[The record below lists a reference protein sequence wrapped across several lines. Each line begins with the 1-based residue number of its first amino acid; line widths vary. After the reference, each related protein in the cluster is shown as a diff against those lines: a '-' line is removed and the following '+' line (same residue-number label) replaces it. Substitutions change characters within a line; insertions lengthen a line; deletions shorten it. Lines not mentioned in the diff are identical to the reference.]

1 MYKNYIK
8 IAWRNIL
15 SNRLF
20 SFINIIGLAIGIAC
34 CSIIYLYV
42 NYELSYDKYHENGD
56 RVFRVTTL
64 LKDPKKQDHF
74 APSSPMMAVRIKTNF
89 PEVSKYFRMNES
101 KSMIAFGEK
110 KIYDTKIKYADS
122 TFFDFFSFKPIEGQ
136 TKNALTNPYTI
147 VLTTSTAKKYFGEEK
162 ALGKIMQLGDT
173 VNLTVTA
180 VIEDIPQNTHFKS
193 DAFISRSTLNELK
206 KSDSTWVRDHEEN
219 WFYCD
224 SYSYILL
231 NKNVNYKTLEPKIN
245 AMMDREM
252 AEIRKQ
258 VGMSF
263 NIVLQPI
270 QDIHLKSNLDAEIK
284 DSNNGD
290 IVYVYI
296 FIGAALLILLIAC
309 CNFINLSTAR
319 SLNRSKEIGLR
330 KVIGATRA
338 QLIGQFLGESLVF
351 STIATIISILLVL
364 IALPVFNDF
373 LGTEI
378 KMDLSLIALYMG
390 LILIIGFLAG
400 LYPALLM
407 SSFKPIQSLKGKIS
421 HGFSDIFFR
430 KSLVVFQFTIAIVLI
445 ISTTLILQQLNFI
458 QSRNI
463 GMKKDQ
469 IVSIELKAA
478 DNEKATVI
486 LDELKRNTAVIN
498 GSVNSF
504 SFKGVSNITMLPEGF
519 AENEMTSS
527 AVLTVDEN
535 FIDTYEIAMI
545 EGRNFSKSFPTD
557 AKEAFIINEA
567 AVKAFGWKTPKL
579 AIGKK
584 IGWGGMKDGK
594 VIGVM
599 KDFNYASLHE
609 NIKPLVIHIFPQW
622 SNSISLKLK
631 TDDLTNTMAAI
642 ESKWKTLAPHSPFKY
657 DFNEEEFNS
666 LYQSEINMRSILG
679 VFTFLSV
686 LVACLGLFGLAAF
699 SIKQRFKEIG
709 IRKVLGSSTVG
720 IIKLISKDFL
730 KLVIISF
737 LIAAPLAWYGMNKW
751 LQDYAY
757 KISIS
762 WWVFFAAGAMALLIA
777 FLTVAFQAIK
787 AANANPVKSLR
798 TE

>member
-147 VLTTSTAKKYFGEEK
+147 VLTASTAKKYFVEEK

-486 LDELKRNTAVIN
+486 LDELKRNTTVIN

-527 AVLTVDEN
+527 AVFTVDEN

-720 IIKLISKDFL
+720 IVKLISKDFL

-787 AANANPVKSLR
+787 AADANPVKSLR

>member
-1 MYKNYIK
+1 
-8 IAWRNIL
+8 
-15 SNRLF
+15 
-20 SFINIIGLAIGIAC
+20 
-34 CSIIYLYV
+34 
-42 NYELSYDKYHENGD
+42 
-56 RVFRVTTL
+56 
-64 LKDPKKQDHF
+64 
-74 APSSPMMAVRIKTNF
+74 MAVRIKTNF

-101 KSMIAFGEK
+101 KSMIAYGEK

-122 TFFDFFSFKPIEGQ
+122 TFFDFFTFKPIEGQ

-147 VLTTSTAKKYFGEEK
+147 VLTESAAKKYFGEQK
-162 ALGKIMQLGDT
+162 AVGKTMQLGDT

-180 VIEDIPQNTHFKS
+180 VIEDIPINTHFTT

-206 KSDSTWVRDHEEN
+206 KTDSTWVRDHEEN

-231 NKNVNYKTLEPKIN
+231 NKNVDYKKLEPKIN

-263 NIVLQPI
+263 NIKLQPLA
-270 QDIHLKSNLDAEIK
+270 DIHLKSNLSAEVK
-284 DSNNGD
+284 DSKNSD

-330 KVIGATRA
+330 KVIGATRT
-338 QLIGQFLGESLVF
+338 QLIAQFLGESLVF
-351 STIATIISILLVL
+351 SSIATLISIVLVL
-364 IALPVFNDF
+364 LALPVFNNF

-378 KMDLSLIALYMG
+378 KMNFSLVILYIV
-390 LILIIGFLAG
+390 LILIIGLLAG

-407 SSFKPIQSLKGKIS
+407 SSFKPIQSLKGKVS
-421 HGFSDIFFR
+421 HGFSDIVFR

-445 ISTTLILQQLNFI
+445 ISTTLILQQLSFI
-458 QSRNI
+458 QNRNI
-463 GMKKDQ
+463 GIKKDQ
-469 IVSIELKAA
+469 IVSIELKSA
-478 DNEKATVI
+478 DVEKAAVI
-486 LDELKRNTAVIN
+486 LEELKRNPNVIN
-498 GSVNSF
+498 GTVNSF

-527 AVLTVDEN
+527 AVFTVDEN
-535 FIDTYEIAMI
+535 FIDTYEIEMV
-545 EGRNFSKSFPTD
+545 EGRKFSKDFPSD
-557 AKEAFIINEA
+557 QNEAFIVNEA
-567 AVKAFGWKTPKL
+567 AVKEFNWKTPKG

-584 IGWGGMKDGK
+584 IGWGGLKDGK

-622 SNSISLKLK
+622 ANNISLKLK
-631 TDDLTNTMAAI
+631 SDNMLNTMTEI
-642 ESKWKTLAPHSPFKY
+642 ENTWKKTALHSPFKY
-657 DFNEEEFNS
+657 NFNEENFNS
-666 LYQSEINMRSILG
+666 MYQSEINMRSVLSA
-679 VFTFLSV
+679 FTFLSV
-686 LVACLGLFGLAAF
+686 LVACLGLFGLASF

-709 IRKVLGSSTVG
+709 IRKVLGSSTSAIVQ
-720 IIKLISKDFL
+720 LISKDFL

-737 LIAAPLAWYGMNKW
+737 VIAAPIAWYGMNKW

-757 KISIS
+757 KINIS
-762 WWVFFAAGAMALLIA
+762 WWVFALAGGMAIIIA
-777 FLTVAFQAIK
+777 FSTVAFQAIK

>member
-15 SNRLF
+15 SNKLF
-20 SFINIIGLAIGIAC
+20 SFINIFGLAIGIAC

-42 NYELSYDKYHENGD
+42 NYEMSYDQYHENGD
-56 RVFRVTTL
+56 RIYRITTL

-74 APSSPMMAVRIKTNF
+74 APSSPMMAVRIKSNF

-122 TFFDFFSFKPIEGQ
+122 TFFDFFSFKTIEGQ
-136 TKNALTNPYTI
+136 SKNSLTNPYTI
-147 VLTTSTAKKYFGEEK
+147 VLTQSTAKKYFGNQK
-162 ALGKIMQLGDT
+162 AVGKIMQLGDT

-180 VIEDIPQNTHFKS
+180 VIADIPENTHFKS

-206 KSDSTWVRDHEEN
+206 KADTTWVRDHEEN

-231 NKNVNYKTLEPKIN
+231 NEHVDYKTLEPKIN

-263 NIVLQPI
+263 NIKLQPI
-270 QDIHLKSNLDAEIK
+270 KDIHLRSNLDAEIK

-290 IVYVYI
+290 ILYVYI

-330 KVIGATRA
+330 KVIGATRT

-351 STIATIISILLVL
+351 STIATVISILLVL
-364 IALPVFNDF
+364 IALPIFNNL

-378 KMDLSLIALYMG
+378 KMNLSLLFLYI
-390 LILIIGFLAG
+390 ILIVVIGFLAG

-421 HGFSDIFFR
+421 HGLSDIFFR
-430 KSLVVFQFTIAIVLI
+430 KSLVIFQFTIAIVLI
-445 ISTTLILQQLNFI
+445 ISTTLILQQLSFI
-458 QSRNI
+458 QNRNI

-478 DNEKATVI
+478 DNQKSSVI
-486 LDELKRNTAVIN
+486 LDELKRNTNIIN

-527 AVLTVDEN
+527 AVFTVDEN
-535 FIDTYEIAMI
+535 FIDTYEITMV
-545 EGRNFSKSFPTD
+545 EGRNFSKSFPSD
-557 AKEAFIINEA
+557 AQDAFIVNEA
-567 AVKAFGWKTPKL
+567 AVKEFGWKTPKEAL
-579 AIGKK
+579 GKK
-584 IGWGGMKDGK
+584 IGWGGLKDGK

-622 SNSISLKLK
+622 SNNISLKLK
-631 TDDLTNTMAAI
+631 TDNLMNTMAEI
-642 ESKWKTLAPHSPFKY
+642 ESTWKKLAPHSPFKY
-657 DFNEEEFNS
+657 EFNEEEFNS
-666 LYQSEINMRSILG
+666 LYQSEINMRSILSA
-679 VFTFLSV
+679 FTFLSV
-686 LVACLGLFGLAAF
+686 LVACLGLFGLASF

-709 IRKVLGSSTVG
+709 IRKVLGSSTTAIVQ
-720 IIKLISKDFL
+720 LIAKDFL
-730 KLVIISF
+730 KLVVISF
-737 LIAAPLAWYGMNKW
+737 VIAAPLAWYSMHKW
-751 LQDYAY
+751 LQDFAY
-757 KISIS
+757 KITIS
-762 WWVFFAAGAMALLIA
+762 WWVFIIAGSIALIIA
-777 FLTVAFQAIK
+777 FSTVALQAIK
-787 AANANPVKSLR
+787 AATANPVKSLR

>member
-1 MYKNYIK
+1 MYKNYFK

-15 SNRLF
+15 SNKLF
-20 SFINIIGLAIGIAC
+20 SFINIVGLAIGIAC
-34 CSIIYLYV
+34 CSIIYLYL
-42 NYELSYDKYHENGD
+42 NFEMSYDKYHQNSD
-56 RVFRVTTL
+56 RIYRVTTI
-64 LKDPKKQDHF
+64 LKDPKKADHF
-74 APSSPMMAVRIKTNF
+74 APSSPTMAVRIKTNF

-101 KSMIAFGEK
+101 KSMIAYGEK

-122 TFFDFFSFKPIEGQ
+122 TFFDFFTFKPIEGQ

-147 VLTTSTAKKYFGEEK
+147 VLTQSAAKKYFGEQK
-162 ALGKIMQLGDT
+162 AVGKLLQLGDT

-180 VIEDIPQNTHFKS
+180 VIEDIPLNTHFSS

-206 KSDSTWVRDHEEN
+206 KNDSTWVRDHEEN

-231 NKNVNYKTLEPKIN
+231 NKNVDYKKLEPKIN

-263 NIVLQPI
+263 NIRLQPLT
-270 QDIHLKSNLDAEIK
+270 DIHLKSHLDAEIK
-284 DSNNGD
+284 DSKNSD
-290 IVYVYI
+290 IVYIYI

-330 KVIGATRA
+330 KVIGATRT
-338 QLIGQFLGESLVF
+338 QLIAQFLGESLVF
-351 STIATIISILLVL
+351 STIATVISIILVL
-364 IALPVFNDF
+364 MALPVFNNF

-378 KMDLSLIALYMG
+378 KMDFSLLIVFIAL
-390 LILIIGFLAG
+390 IIIIGLLAG

-407 SSFKPIQSLKGKIS
+407 SSFKPIQSLKGKVS
-421 HGFSDIFFR
+421 HGFSDIIFR

-445 ISTTLILQQLNFI
+445 ISTTLILQQLSFI
-458 QSRNI
+458 QNRNI
-463 GMKKDQ
+463 GIKKDQ
-469 IVSIELKAA
+469 IVSIELKSG
-478 DNEKATVI
+478 DVEKAAVV
-486 LDELKRNTAVIN
+486 LEELRRNPNVIN
-498 GSVNSF
+498 GTVNSF

-527 AVLTVDEN
+527 AVFTVDEN
-535 FIDTYEIAMI
+535 FIDTYEIEMV
-545 EGRNFSKSFPTD
+545 EGRKFSKEFPTD
-557 AKEAFIINEA
+557 VDEAFIVNEA
-567 AVKAFGWKTPKL
+567 AVREFNWKTPKG

-584 IGWGGMKDGK
+584 IGWGGLKDGK

-622 SNSISLKLK
+622 ASNISLKLK
-631 TDDLTNTMAAI
+631 SDNMVNTMTEI
-642 ESKWKTLAPHSPFKY
+642 ENIWKKTATHSPFKY
-657 DFNEEEFNS
+657 NFNEENFNS
-666 LYQSEINMRSILG
+666 LYQSEINMRSVLSA
-679 VFTFLSV
+679 FTFLSV
-686 LVACLGLFGLAAF
+686 LVACLGLFGLASF

-709 IRKVLGSSTVG
+709 IRKVLGSSTSAIVQ
-720 IIKLISKDFL
+720 LISKDFL

-737 LIAAPLAWYGMNKW
+737 VIAAPIAWYGMNKW

-757 KISIS
+757 KINIS
-762 WWVFFAAGAMALLIA
+762 WWVFALAGGMALIIA
-777 FLTVAFQAIK
+777 FSTVAFQAIK

>member
-147 VLTTSTAKKYFGEEK
+147 VLTASTAKKYFGEEK

-527 AVLTVDEN
+527 AVFTVDEN

-720 IIKLISKDFL
+720 IVKLISKDFL

-762 WWVFFAAGAMALLIA
+762 WWVFFAAGTMALLIA

>member
-1 MYKNYIK
+1 M
-8 IAWRNIL
+8 
-15 SNRLF
+15 
-20 SFINIIGLAIGIAC
+20 SF
-34 CSIIYLYV
+34 
-42 NYELSYDKYHENGD
+42 DKYHQNSENIY
-56 RVFRVTTL
+56 RITTV

-74 APSSPMMAVRIKTNF
+74 APSSPTMSVRIKTNF

-101 KSMIAFGEK
+101 KSMIAYGDK

-136 TKNALTNPYTI
+136 TLNALKNPYTI
-147 VLTTSTAKKYFGEEK
+147 VLTQSAAKKYFGEQK
-162 ALGKIMQLGDT
+162 AVGKTMQLGDT

-180 VIEDIPQNTHFKS
+180 VIEDIPVNTHFSS

-206 KSDSTWVRDHEEN
+206 KNDSTWVRDHEEN

-231 NKNVNYKTLEPKIN
+231 NKNVDYKKLEPKIN

-263 NIVLQPI
+263 NIKLQPLA
-270 QDIHLKSNLDAEIK
+270 DIHLKSNLSAEIK
-284 DSNNGD
+284 DSKNSD
-290 IVYVYI
+290 IIYVYI
-296 FIGAALLILLIAC
+296 FISAALLILLIAC

-330 KVIGATRA
+330 KVIGATRT
-338 QLIGQFLGESLVF
+338 QLITQFLGESLVF
-351 STIATIISILLVL
+351 STIATLISILLVL
-364 IALPVFNDF
+364 LALPVFNNF

-378 KMDLSLIALYMG
+378 EMNLSLLVLYMV
-390 LILIIGFLAG
+390 LIIISGLLAG

-407 SSFKPIQSLKGKIS
+407 SSFKPIQSLKGKVS
-421 HGFSDIFFR
+421 HGFSDIIFR

-445 ISTTLILQQLNFI
+445 ISTTLILQQLSFI
-458 QSRNI
+458 QNRNI
-463 GMKKDQ
+463 GIKKDQ
-469 IVSIELKAA
+469 IVSIELKSGDIDKA
-478 DNEKATVI
+478 DVI
-486 LDELKRNTAVIN
+486 LEELKRNPNVIN
-498 GSVNSF
+498 GTVNSF

-527 AVLTVDEN
+527 AVFTVDEN
-535 FIDTYEIAMI
+535 FIDTYEIEMV
-545 EGRNFSKSFPTD
+545 EGRKFSKEFPSD
-557 AKEAFIINEA
+557 KNEAFIVNEA
-567 AVKAFGWKTPKL
+567 AVKEFNWKTPKG

-584 IGWGGMKDGK
+584 IGWGGLKEGN

-622 SNSISLKLK
+622 ASNISLKLK
-631 TDDLTNTMAAI
+631 ADNMMNTMTEI
-642 ESKWKTLAPHSPFKY
+642 ENTWKKTATHSPFKY
-657 DFNEEEFNS
+657 NFNEENFNS
-666 LYQSEINMRSILG
+666 LYQSEINMRIVLSA
-679 VFTFLSV
+679 FTFLSV
-686 LVACLGLFGLAAF
+686 LVACLGLFGLASF

-709 IRKVLGSSTVG
+709 IRKVLGSSTTAIVQ
-720 IIKLISKDFL
+720 LISKDFL

-737 LIAAPLAWYGMNKW
+737 VIAAPISWYGMNKW

-757 KISIS
+757 KINIT
-762 WWVFFAAGAMALLIA
+762 WWVFALAGGMAIIIA
-777 FLTVAFQAIK
+777 FSTVAFQAIK

>member
-15 SNRLF
+15 SNKLF
-20 SFINIIGLAIGIAC
+20 SFINIFGLAIGIAC
-34 CSIIYLYV
+34 CSIIYLYL
-42 NYELSYDKYHENGD
+42 NFEMSYDKYHQNSD
-56 RVFRVTTL
+56 RIYRVTTI
-64 LKDPKKQDHF
+64 LKDPKKADHF
-74 APSSPMMAVRIKTNF
+74 APSSPAMAVRIKTNF

-101 KSMIAFGEK
+101 KSMIAYGEK

-122 TFFDFFSFKPIEGQ
+122 TFFDFFSFKTIEGQ
-136 TKNALTNPYTI
+136 STNALTNPYTI
-147 VLTTSTAKKYFGEEK
+147 VLTESAAKKYFGEQK
-162 ALGKIMQLGDT
+162 AVGKLLQLGDT

-180 VIEDIPQNTHFKS
+180 VIEDIPLNTHFNT

-231 NKNVNYKTLEPKIN
+231 NKNVDYKKLEPKIN

-263 NIVLQPI
+263 NIRLQPLT
-270 QDIHLKSNLDAEIK
+270 DIHLRSHLDAEIK
-284 DSNNGD
+284 DNKNSD
-290 IVYVYI
+290 ILYIYI

-330 KVIGATRA
+330 KVIGATRT
-338 QLIGQFLGESLVF
+338 QLIAQFLGESLLF
-351 STIATIISILLVL
+351 STIATLTSIILVL
-364 IALPVFNDF
+364 LALPVFNNF

-378 KMDLSLIALYMG
+378 EMNFSLVLLYFG
-390 LILIIGFLAG
+390 LIIIIGILAG

-407 SSFKPIQSLKGKIS
+407 SSFKPIQSLKGKVS
-421 HGFSDIFFR
+421 HGFSDIIFR

-458 QSRNI
+458 QNRNI

-469 IVSIELKAA
+469 IVSIELKSG
-478 DNEKATVI
+478 DVEKAAVI
-486 LDELKRNTAVIN
+486 LEELKRNPNVIN
-498 GSVNSF
+498 GTVNSF

-527 AVLTVDEN
+527 AVFTVDEY
-535 FIDTYEIAMI
+535 FLDTYEIEMV
-545 EGRNFSKSFPTD
+545 EGRKFAKEFPTD
-557 AKEAFIINEA
+557 QNEAFIVNEA
-567 AVKAFGWKTPKL
+567 AVKEFNWKTPKD

-584 IGWGGMKDGK
+584 IGWGGLKDGK

-622 SNSISLKLK
+622 ANNISLKLK
-631 TDDLTNTMAAI
+631 SENMLNTMTEI
-642 ESKWKTLAPHSPFKY
+642 ESTWKKTATHSPFKY
-657 DFNEEEFNS
+657 NFNEENFNS
-666 LYQSEINMRSILG
+666 MYQSEINMRSVLSA
-679 VFTFLSV
+679 FTFLSV
-686 LVACLGLFGLAAF
+686 LVACLGLFGLASF

-709 IRKVLGSSTVG
+709 IRKVLGSSTRE
-720 IIKLISKDFL
+720 IILLISKDFL

-737 LIAAPLAWYGMNKW
+737 IIAAPIAWYGMNQW

-757 KISIS
+757 KINIS
-762 WWVFFAAGAMALLIA
+762 WWVFAIAGAMALFIA
-777 FLTVAFQAIK
+777 FSTVAFQAFK

>member
-8 IAWRNIL
+8 IAWRNIR
-15 SNRLF
+15 SNKLF
-20 SFINIIGLAIGIAC
+20 SFINIFGLAIGIAC
-34 CSIIYLYV
+34 CSIIYLYL
-42 NYELSYDKYHENGD
+42 NFEMSYDKYHQNSD
-56 RVFRVTTL
+56 RIYRVTTI
-64 LKDPKKQDHF
+64 LKDPKKADHF
-74 APSSPMMAVRIKTNF
+74 APSSPTMAVRIKTNF

-101 KSMIAFGEK
+101 KSMIAYGEK
-110 KIYDTKIKYADS
+110 KIYDTRIKYADS
-122 TFFDFFSFKPIEGQ
+122 TFFDFFTFKPVEGQ

-147 VLTTSTAKKYFGEEK
+147 VLTQSTAKKYFGTQK
-162 ALGKIMQLGDT
+162 AVGKLLQLGDT

-180 VIEDIPQNTHFKS
+180 VIQDIPLNTHFIT

-206 KSDSTWVRDHEEN
+206 KNDSTWVRDHEEN

-231 NKNVNYKTLEPKIN
+231 NKNVDYKKLEPKIN

-263 NIVLQPI
+263 NIKLQPLT
-270 QDIHLKSNLDAEIK
+270 DIHLKSNLDAEIK
-284 DSNNGD
+284 DNKNSD
-290 IVYVYI
+290 IVYIYI

-330 KVIGATRA
+330 KVIGATRT
-338 QLIGQFLGESLVF
+338 QLIAQFLGESLVF
-351 STIATIISILLVL
+351 STIATVISILLVL
-364 IALPVFNDF
+364 LALPVFNNF

-378 KMDLSLIALYMG
+378 KMDFSLVIVY
-390 LILIIGFLAG
+390 IVLIIIIGLLAG

-407 SSFKPIQSLKGKIS
+407 SSFKPIQSLKGKVS
-421 HGFSDIFFR
+421 HGFSDIIFR

-445 ISTTLILQQLNFI
+445 ISTTLILQQLSFI
-458 QSRNI
+458 QNRNI
-463 GMKKDQ
+463 GIKKDQ
-469 IVSIELKAA
+469 IVSIELKSG
-478 DNEKATVI
+478 DVEKAAVI
-486 LDELKRNTAVIN
+486 LEELKRNPNVIN
-498 GSVNSF
+498 GTVNSF

-527 AVLTVDEN
+527 AVFTVDEN
-535 FIDTYEIAMI
+535 FIDTYEIEMV
-545 EGRNFSKSFPTD
+545 EGRKFSKEFPTD
-557 AKEAFIINEA
+557 EKEAFIVNEA
-567 AVKAFGWKTPKL
+567 AVKEFNWKTPKG

-584 IGWGGMKDGK
+584 IGWGGLKDGK

-622 SNSISLKLK
+622 ASNISLKLK
-631 TDDLTNTMAAI
+631 SDNMMSTMTEI
-642 ESKWKTLAPHSPFKY
+642 ESTWKKTAVHSPFKY
-657 DFNEEEFNS
+657 NFNEENFNS
-666 LYQSEINMRSILG
+666 LYQSEINMRSVLSA
-679 VFTFLSV
+679 FTFLSV
-686 LVACLGLFGLAAF
+686 LVACLGLFGLASF

-709 IRKVLGSSTVG
+709 IRKVLGSSTSAIVQ
-720 IIKLISKDFL
+720 LISKDFL

-737 LIAAPLAWYGMNKW
+737 LIAAPIAWYGMNKW

-757 KISIS
+757 KININ
-762 WWVFFAAGAMALLIA
+762 WWVFALAGGMAMIIA
-777 FLTVAFQAIK
+777 FSTVAFQAIK
-787 AANANPVKSLR
+787 AASSNPVKSLR

>member
-15 SNRLF
+15 SNKLF

-34 CSIIYLYV
+34 CSIIYLYI
-42 NYELSYDKYHENGD
+42 NFEMSYDTYHQNSD
-56 RVFRVTTL
+56 RIYRVTTV

-74 APSSPMMAVRIKTNF
+74 APSSPTMAVRIKTNF

-101 KSMIAFGEK
+101 KSMIAYGEK
-110 KIYDTKIKYADS
+110 KIYDTKIKYVDS
-122 TFFDFFSFKPIEGQ
+122 SFFDFFTFKLIEGQ
-136 TKNALTNPYTI
+136 SLNALTNPYTI
-147 VLTTSTAKKYFGEEK
+147 VLTQSAAKKYFGEQK
-162 ALGKIMQLGDT
+162 ALGKTMQLADT

-180 VIEDIPQNTHFKS
+180 VIEDIPVNTHFSS

-206 KSDSTWVRDHEEN
+206 KTDSTWVRDHEEN

-231 NKNVNYKTLEPKIN
+231 NKNVDYKKLEPKIN

-263 NIVLQPI
+263 NIRLQPLA
-270 QDIHLKSNLDAEIK
+270 DIHLKSNLDAEIK
-284 DSNNGD
+284 DNKNSD
-290 IVYVYI
+290 IVYIYI

-330 KVIGATRA
+330 KVIGATRK
-338 QLIGQFLGESLVF
+338 QLIAQFLGESLVF

-364 IALPVFNDF
+364 LALPVFNNF

-378 KMDLSLIALYMG
+378 KMDFSLVLLYVA
-390 LILIIGFLAG
+390 LIIIIGLLAG
-400 LYPALLM
+400 LYPAMLM
-407 SSFKPIQSLKGKIS
+407 SSFKPIQSLKGKVS
-421 HGFSDIFFR
+421 HGLSDIIFR
-430 KSLVVFQFTIAIVLI
+430 KSLVVFQFTIAIALI

-458 QSRNI
+458 QNRNI
-463 GMKKDQ
+463 GIKKDQ
-469 IVSIELKAA
+469 IVSIELKSA
-478 DNEKATVI
+478 DIEKATVI
-486 LDELKRNTAVIN
+486 LEELKRNPNVIN
-498 GSVNSF
+498 GTVNSF

-527 AVLTVDEN
+527 AVFTVDEN
-535 FIDTYEIAMI
+535 FIDTYEIEMV
-545 EGRNFSKSFPTD
+545 EGRKFSKEYPTD
-557 AKEAFIINEA
+557 KTEAFIVNEA
-567 AVKAFGWKTPKL
+567 AVKEFNWKTPKG

-584 IGWGGMKDGK
+584 IGWGGLKDGK

-622 SNSISLKLK
+622 ASNISLKLK
-631 TDDLTNTMAAI
+631 SNNMANTITTIEETWKKTAI
-642 ESKWKTLAPHSPFKY
+642 HSPFKY
-657 DFNEEEFNS
+657 NFNDENFNS
-666 LYQSEINMRSILG
+666 LYQSEINMRTVLSA
-679 VFTFLSV
+679 FTFLSV
-686 LVACLGLFGLAAF
+686 LVACLGLFGLASF

-709 IRKVLGSSTVG
+709 IRKVLGSSTSAIVQ
-720 IIKLISKDFL
+720 LIAKDFL

-737 LIAAPLAWYGMNKW
+737 VIAAPIAWFCMNKW

-757 KISIS
+757 KIIIS
-762 WWVFFAAGAMALLIA
+762 WWVFALAGGLAILIA
-777 FLTVAFQAIK
+777 FSTIAFQAFK